1 MSIENKNPQIPS
13 DLTELSVAD
22 DLLTVINL
30 EDQEA
35 RGDDERGEAFQQ
47 FQAGNITRDEYN
59 AIVQAGAP
67 SESQELRRQ
76 EEKQAALD
84 RINGGGQQRFGHR
97 VVSLLRRK

>member
-1 MSIENKNPQIPS
+1 MSIENKHPQTPT
-13 DLTELSVAD
+13 DPTELSVAD
-22 DLLTVINL
+22 DLLTVIDL

-35 RGDDERGEAFQQ
+35 RGDDERGKAFQQ
-47 FQAGNITRDEYN
+47 FQAGKITRDEYN

-84 RINGGGQQRFGHR
+84 RINDGQPQRLGHR
-97 VVSLLRRK
+97 VMNLLRRK